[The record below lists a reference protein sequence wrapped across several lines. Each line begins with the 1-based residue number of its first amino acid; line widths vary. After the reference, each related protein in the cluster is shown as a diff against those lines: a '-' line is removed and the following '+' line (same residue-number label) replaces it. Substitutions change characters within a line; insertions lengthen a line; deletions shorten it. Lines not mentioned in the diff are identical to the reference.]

1 MNTWHIIFFMVSLC
15 TPKVGRAT
23 ICVVPM
29 TFKWNMV
36 KNDKG
41 VLKAI
46 CGNKTLKA
54 VQRSTSSS

>member
-1 MNTWHIIFFMVSLC
+1 MAHHILHGQFVN
-15 TPKVGRAT
+15 PKGGEG
-23 ICVVPM
+23 
-29 TFKWNMV
+29 NE
-36 KNDKG
+36 NDKG

>member
-1 MNTWHIIFFMVSLC
+1 MAHHILHGQFVN
-15 TPKVGRAT
+15 PKVGRAT

-41 VLKAI
+41 VLKAV